1 MEKALPYLTTG
12 APQVEVMSSASFLVC
27 PFETHTWIWIEII
40 VKYISFFSKWQ
51 ARASRDI
58 KWARTFLMQSFYFRF
73 PLPGSND
80 KKIYVWFPPP
90 DKIAPEQAAIARER
104 VPRRYFPIKSYLLWK
119 FNKNIWVQNPPSS
132 AWSRSSAWLS
142 RSSSSVVGDG
152 GAGLEDEER
161 CRGRDGKDGHKDRQR
176 DRSKD
181 KEREKESEE
190 GNHDENEKERE

>member
-12 APQVEVMSSASFLVC
+12 APQVEMMSSASFLVC

-104 VPRRYFPIKSYLLWK
+104 VPRRISQLKVICFGNSTKYMGSKSTIIVMVTIISTTVTIIIISGWR
-119 FNKNIWVQNPPSS
+119 WWRRTGGRGTVSRTRREGRTQGS
-132 AWSRSSAWLS
+132 ATRS
-142 RSSSSVVGDG
+142 VEGQ
-152 GAGLEDEER
+152 GAGKR
-161 CRGRDGKDGHKDRQR
+161 VRGR
-176 DRSKD
+176 
-181 KEREKESEE
+181 
-190 GNHDENEKERE
+190 